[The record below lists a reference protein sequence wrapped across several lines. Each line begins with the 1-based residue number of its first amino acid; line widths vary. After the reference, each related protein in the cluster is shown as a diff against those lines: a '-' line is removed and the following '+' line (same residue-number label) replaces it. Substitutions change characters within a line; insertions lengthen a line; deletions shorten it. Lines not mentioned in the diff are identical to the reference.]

1 MYLWS
6 YDPKHFEKPQFH
18 AWVVCLDCGI
28 YCAYTNHGSSTGLIN
43 WWLLQSLYMAHPP
56 TSEQATS
63 HGTSRQMCG
72 TDVVQHH
79 PCNLPQPG
87 GIIINSPQHTW
98 DLEEILNH
106 SIRQF
111 SLACHF
117 CFQLHAHNHPNIQP
131 GTPVSNHWTFECL
144 LFQLVMRHSRQ
155 SSRGSLGWLWVRA
168 RHLIIFFPLENT
180 PQDLTRPS
188 ICLSLWESLWE
199 G

>member
-1 MYLWS
+1 MGFQSLFYNGVQTIIPHDPQVNLFPHNTHLQTNCSTSDFLFSFHRCVKLPAQLSQVFLTLLISDHMYLWS

-79 PCNLPQPG
+79 PRNLNQEESSSILHNIH
-87 GIIINSPQHTW
+87 GIW
-98 DLEEILNH
+98 
-106 SIRQF
+106 RKF
-111 SLACHF
+111 
-117 CFQLHAHNHPNIQP
+117 
-131 GTPVSNHWTFECL
+131 
-144 LFQLVMRHSRQ
+144 
-155 SSRGSLGWLWVRA
+155 
-168 RHLIIFFPLENT
+168 
-180 PQDLTRPS
+180 
-188 ICLSLWESLWE
+188 
-199 G
+199 